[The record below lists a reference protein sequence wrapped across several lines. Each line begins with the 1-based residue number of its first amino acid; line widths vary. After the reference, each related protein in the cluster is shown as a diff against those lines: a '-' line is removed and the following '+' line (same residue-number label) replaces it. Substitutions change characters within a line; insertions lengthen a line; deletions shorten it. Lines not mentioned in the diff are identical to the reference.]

1 MNHYTLGIRF
11 LKVYL
16 QAVIHKANLTRFITL
31 LASKSHPFIT
41 NAFSF
46 LLVVLFLL
54 FLLSAVSKAAV
65 PSNNVIAGL
74 FVYPDTLIRPDSLI
88 QTDTLKHPDTLKL
101 NLVRDSL
108 NFPDSLDYKADSLD
122 GQHELPVMT
131 LNDSLA
137 KRDTTAK
144 SVKPKTAID
153 YKVERSAR
161 DSIIQD
167 MRNRKVYLYGDAVVI
182 YGDIKLEAAY
192 IEVNFER
199 NEVFARGVPDS
210 TGKLVGTPVFTES
223 GQTFEAKEMTYNF
236 NTKRGLIRTV
246 FTEDGQGFL
255 HGNVV
260 KKMDNDNIN
269 IRSGSYTTCNNK
281 EHPHFEFKFRK
292 SKVIPDKKIVTGPA
306 YLAIEGVPTPI
317 AVPFGLFPNNPGQ
330 RSGVVIP
337 TYGESSNRGFYFEN
351 GGFYWAISDYVD
363 LNILGDI
370 YTRGSWAIKPTMRY
384 TKRYKYNGMFN
395 TSYAINITG
404 NEGSTDYRKSR
415 DFRIRWT
422 HRQDAKARPAGRF
435 SADVFIVSSNFNTF
449 NPVTTENYLSNEFK
463 SSIAYQTNWD
473 NKYFLT
479 LNASHRQ
486 NTKTKMV
493 DVTLPEMTFSVN
505 RLYPLKRENPIGRSK
520 WYEELNISY
529 NMNARNSLSLPDSMI
544 FQSDAL
550 SKMQNGIQHNL
561 PLNLPLKVFKYFT
574 LTNSVRITD
583 RMYFDYKKRSWSNDT
598 LFTGNDTIVGY
609 VKTDTIKGFNNVV
622 DFNLSTSLTTK
633 LYGMVSFK
641 KGPIRAIRHVI
652 TPQISFTYTPAFSDP
667 YWGYYDSYIDG
678 EGDEQLY
685 SKYDGAIYGSPPKDK
700 SGQISFGFSN
710 NLEIKVP
717 SRKDTITGMKKV
729 VLIEELSVRGSYDLA
744 RDSLNFSYITL
755 SGRTKLFKNLNI
767 QYSSS
772 WDPYVLD
779 SAGRQINRFE
789 WDENKRLLRKTQ
801 SSWNFSLN
809 WNLRQQDF
817 AKDKNK
823 DATATAEPK
832 DELLRDSPFGSEEEL
847 AEINRN
853 PDDYIDWSV
862 PWSLSL
868 NYTLRYTNR
877 LSYLD
882 FVRSDEKKI
891 VQNLGVSGEVNITP
905 KWKFT
910 FRTGWDFDANDLS
923 YTSVNIYRDLHCWEM
938 RFSWIPLGMRKS
950 WNFSINVKAS
960 VLQDL
965 KLNKKKDFRDI

>member
-1 MNHYTLGIRF
+1 LSAPKSNS
-11 LKVYL
+11 
-16 QAVIHKANLTRFITL
+16 FIPFALSIL
-31 LASKSHPFIT
+31 LA
-41 NAFSF
+41 A
-46 LLVVLFLL
+46 L
-54 FLLSAVSKAAV
+54 FLLSANPFFVDARV
-65 PSNNVIAGL
+65 LSNNDFDRFL
-74 FVYPDTLIRPDSLI
+74 VYPDTLK
-88 QTDTLKHPDTLKL
+88 Q
-101 NLVRDSL
+101 
-108 NFPDSLDYKADSLD
+108 ADSLRNLSVGD
-122 GQHELPVMT
+122 TTYTQDTLIKAADTVVNQSELPVMT
-131 LNDSLA
+131 LKDSIV
-137 KRDTTAK
+137 RPDTSARTN
-144 SVKPKTAID
+144 KPKTSID
-153 YKVERSAR
+153 FKVERSAR

-167 MRNRKVYLYGDAVVI
+167 LRNRKVYLYGEAVVV
-182 YGDIKLEAAY
+182 YGEIKLEAAY

-199 NEVFARGVPDS
+199 NEVFAKGVPDS

-236 NTKRGLIRTV
+236 NSKRGLIKTV
-246 FTEDGQGFL
+246 VTEDGQGFL
-255 HGNVV
+255 HGNLV
-260 KKMDNDNIN
+260 KKMENDHIN

-281 EHPHFEFKFRK
+281 DHPHFAFNFRK
-292 SKVIPDKKIVTGPA
+292 SKVIPDNKIVTGPA
-306 YLAIEGVPTPI
+306 YLSIEGVPTPI
-317 AVPFGLFPNNPGQ
+317 AVPFGLFPNNSGQ
-330 RSGVVIP
+330 RSGIVIP
-337 TYGESSNRGFYFEN
+337 TYGESTNRGFFFEN
-351 GGFYWAISDYVD
+351 GGFYWAINDYFD

-384 TKRYKYNGMFN
+384 NKRYKYNGTFN
-395 TSYAINITG
+395 TSYAINIVGT
-404 NEGSTDYRKSR
+404 EGASDYTRSR
-415 DFRIRWT
+415 DFRVRWT

-449 NPVTTENYLSNEFK
+449 NPGTTEDYLSNEFK

-493 DVTLPEMTFSVN
+493 DVTLPELTFSVN
-505 RLYPLKRENPIGRSK
+505 RLYPLKRKNPVGRPK
-520 WYEELNISY
+520 WYEELNINY
-529 NMNARNSLSLPDSMI
+529 NMNARNSISLPDSML
-544 FQSDAL
+544 FKPDAL

-561 PLNLPLKVFKYFT
+561 PVNLPLKVLKYFT

-583 RMYFDYKKRSWSNDT
+583 RMYFDYKRRSWSNDT
-598 LFTGNDTIVGY
+598 LFQGNDTIVGY

-622 DFNLSTSLTTK
+622 DFNLSTNLTTK
-633 LYGMVSFK
+633 LYGMVTFK
-641 KGPIRAIRHVI
+641 KGPIRAIRHVL
-652 TPQISFTYTPAFSDP
+652 TPRIGFTYTPAFSDP

-678 EGDEQLY
+678 DGEEQIY
-685 SKYDGAIYGSPPKDK
+685 SKFDGAIYGSPPKDR

-717 SRKDTITGMKKV
+717 SRKDTISGLRKV
-729 VLIEELSVRGSYDLA
+729 VLIEDLSISGSYDLA
-744 RDSLNFSYITL
+744 RDSLNLSYITL

-772 WDPYVLD
+772 WDPYILD
-779 SAGRQINRFE
+779 SAGRQLNQFE
-789 WDENKRLLRKTQ
+789 WDVNKRLLRKNQ
-801 SSWNFSLN
+801 STWNFGLS

-823 DATATAEPK
+823 KAGAQTDNTE
-832 DELLRDSPFGSEEEL
+832 EQLRDSPFGSEEEL
-847 AEINRN
+847 AEINQN
-853 PDDYIDWSV
+853 PDDYIDWTV

-868 NYTLRYTNR
+868 NYNLRYSNR
-877 LSYLD
+877 ISYLD
-882 FVRSDEKKI
+882 FVRADEKKI
-891 VQNLGVSGEVNITP
+891 VQTLGVSGEINITP

-910 FRTGWDFDANDLS
+910 FRTGWDFENNDLS

-938 RFSWIPLGMRKS
+938 RFSWIPLGIRKS

>member
-1 MNHYTLGIRF
+1 LS
-11 LKVYL
+11 
-16 QAVIHKANLTRFITL
+16 
-31 LASKSHPFIT
+31 ASKSHPFVT
-41 NAFSF
+41 TAFSL
-46 LLVVLFLL
+46 LLVALILIF
-54 FLLSAVSKAAV
+54 SAKSFAKAVA
-65 PSNNVIAGL
+65 PSTNVFAPF
-74 FVYPDTLIRPDSLI
+74 FVYPDTLKQPDSLAALYAVDTLLRAADSITMHPDSLI
-88 QTDTLKHPDTLKL
+88 FARDLPDMRLK
-101 NLVRDSL
+101 DS
-108 NFPDSLDYKADSLD
+108 
-122 GQHELPVMT
+122 T
-131 LNDSLA
+131 I
-137 KRDTTAK
+137 KRDTVAKKAK
-144 SVKPKTAID
+144 SETAID
-153 YKVERSAR
+153 YLVERSAR

-167 MRNRKVYLYGDAVVI
+167 LRNRKVYLHGDAVII

-199 NEVFARGVPDS
+199 NEVYARGVPDS
-210 TGKLVGTPVFTES
+210 TGKIIGTPVFTES
-223 GQTFEAKEMTYNF
+223 GQTFEAEEMTYNF
-236 NTKRGLIRTV
+236 NTKKGFIKTV
-246 FTEDGQGFL
+246 VTEDGQGFL

-281 EHPHFEFKFRK
+281 EHPHFAFKFRK
-292 SKVIPDKKIVTGPA
+292 SKVIPDNKIVTGPA

-317 AVPFGLFPNNPGQ
+317 AVPFGLFPNNSGQ
-330 RSGVVIP
+330 RSGIVIP
-337 TYGESSNRGFYFEN
+337 TYGESTNRGFYFEN

-384 TKRYKYNGMFN
+384 TKRYKYNGSFN

-404 NEGSTDYRKSR
+404 TEGANDYQKSR
-415 DFRIRWT
+415 DFRVRWT

-463 SSIAYQTNWD
+463 SSIAYQTNWN

-505 RLYPLKRENPIGRSK
+505 RLYPLKRKDPVGRPK
-520 WYEELNISY
+520 WYEELNINY
-529 NMNARNSLSLPDSMI
+529 NMNARNSLSLPDSML
-544 FQSDAL
+544 FKPDAL

-561 PLNLPLKVFKYFT
+561 PVNLPLKVLKYFT

-583 RMYFDYKKRSWSNDT
+583 RMYFDYKRRSWSNDT
-598 LFTGNDTIVGY
+598 LFKGNDTIVGY
-609 VKTDTIKGFNNVV
+609 VKTDTIQGFNNVI
-622 DFNLSTSLTTK
+622 DFNLSTNLTTK
-633 LYGMVSFK
+633 LYGMVNFK
-641 KGPIRAIRHVI
+641 KGPIRAIRHVF
-652 TPQISFTYTPAFSDP
+652 TPRLGFTYTPAFSDP

-678 EGDEQLY
+678 DGEEQIY
-685 SKYDGAIYGSPPKDK
+685 SKFDGAIYGSPPKDK

-717 SRKDTITGMKKV
+717 SRKDTLSGLKKV
-729 VLIEELSVRGSYDLA
+729 VLIEELSVSGSYDLA
-744 RDSLNFSYITL
+744 RDSLNLSYITL

-779 SAGRQINRFE
+779 SAGRQINQFE
-789 WDENKRLLRKTQ
+789 WDVNKRLLRKNQ
-801 SSWNFSLN
+801 STWNFGLN

-823 DATATAEPK
+823 KTESG
-832 DELLRDSPFGSEEEL
+832 DEQQNQMRESSFASEDEL
-847 AEINRN
+847 AEINQN

-868 NYTLRYTNR
+868 NYNLRYSNR
-877 LSYLD
+877 VSYLD
-882 FVRSDEKKI
+882 FIRADEKKI
-891 VQNLGVSGEVNITP
+891 VQTLGVSGEVNITP

-910 FRTGWDFDANDLS
+910 FRTGWDFENNDLS

-938 RFSWIPLGMRKS
+938 RFSWIPLGVRKS